1 MRGRRKAFLS
11 AAGCL
16 LTLAC
21 RAQGLSA
28 SAPGMEGIL
37 EGVYE
42 SLLPLCQQLMEPARA
57 LAGLG
62 ALLYIAHRVWGH
74 LARAEPIDVF
84 ALLRPFALG
93 LAILLYPSL
102 IGVFNGILQPLSTA
116 TASVLQQSQAGV
128 DSLLALQQRAL
139 QETSGYQL
147 YASGTGAGDESLW
160 YQYSHPQDSLSDQA
174 WYDQVSSDLGFAAA
188 RYQYDLQS
196 RSQQVLS
203 TVLEFLFEA
212 ASLCLETLRCFQ
224 LLLLALI
231 GPIVLA
237 LSVFEVFRPSLQAWV
252 SRYVQV
258 YLWLPLAQLLGSL
271 LAALQEGMLR
281 ADLAELQARGSSFFS
296 ATDTAYLIFLLIG
309 VLGYG
314 SIPAT
319 ARWMLQAGGSQAP
332 GALNPTLIQALRPA
346 EAMPAAETAPAAS
359 GGAAASEY
367 LQERLQG

>member
-1 MRGRRKAFLS
+1 M
-11 AAGCL
+11 
-16 LTLAC
+16 
-21 RAQGLSA
+21 
-28 SAPGMEGIL
+28 
-37 EGVYE
+37 
-42 SLLPLCQQLMEPARA
+42 
-57 LAGLG
+57 
-62 ALLYIAHRVWGH
+62 
-74 LARAEPIDVF
+74 
-84 ALLRPFALG
+84 
-93 LAILLYPSL
+93 
-102 IGVFNGILQPLSTA
+102 
-116 TASVLQQSQAGV
+116 
-128 DSLLALQQRAL
+128 
-139 QETSGYQL
+139 
-147 YASGTGAGDESLW
+147 
-160 YQYSHPQDSLSDQA
+160 
-174 WYDQVSSDLGFAAA
+174 
-188 RYQYDLQS
+188 
-196 RSQQVLS
+196 LS

-271 LAALQEGMLR
+271 LAALQQGMLR

>member
-1 MRGRRKAFLS
+1 MKGRGAWLL

-16 LTLAC
+16 PTLAC
-21 RAQGLSA
+21 RAQGLSPT
-28 SAPGMEGIL
+28 APGMEGIL
-37 EGVYE
+37 ENVYE

-102 IGVFNGILQPLSTA
+102 IGVLNGILQPLSTA

-139 QETSGYQL
+139 QESSGYQF
-147 YASGTGAGDESLW
+147 YGTGGGAGDEALW

-188 RYQYDLQS
+188 RYRYDLQS

-212 ASLCLETLRCFQ
+212 ASLCVETLRCFQ

-271 LAALQEGMLR
+271 LAALQQGMLR

-296 ATDTAYLIFLLIG
+296 ATDTAYLIFLLVG

-319 ARWMLQAGGSQAP
+319 ARWMLQAGSGPAP
-332 GALNPTLIQALRPA
+332 VALNLAAGQVLHAADP
-346 EAMPAAETAPAAS
+346 PAAEPAAAAGS
-359 GGAAASEY
+359 AAASEY